1 LKEREEEMKIRS
13 VAPVITESFGPMIIE
28 EFERVARPDTE
39 ISNVFLESGPASVE
53 SAYDEAVA
61 IPDVIARV
69 REAEEEG
76 MDAVII
82 NCFGD
87 PGLDAAREVVSIPVV
102 GPCEASMHVAAILGH
117 KFSVITVLERLIPEL
132 ELHAQKYGV
141 GWKLAS
147 ARSIDLPVLDLEKGR
162 EQFVDRMVDKAVE
175 AIEEDGAH
183 VIVLGCTGL
192 AGLDQQVKNGLRE
205 KGYEVPVIDPASIAL
220 KVAEALVDSKLAHS
234 KRTYPYPPEKE
245 IVGYGYG

>member
-1 LKEREEEMKIRS
+1 MKIRA
-13 VAPVITESFGPMIIE
+13 VTPVITESFGPMIME

-39 ISNVFLESGPASVE
+39 ISNVFIDSGPASVE

-61 IPDVIARV
+61 TPDVIAKV
-69 REAEEEG
+69 RQAEMDG

-87 PGLDAAREVVSIPVV
+87 PGLDAAREVVSIPVI
-102 GPCEASMHVAAILGH
+102 GPCEAAMHVAAMLGH
-117 KFSVITVLERLIPEL
+117 KFSVVTILDRLIPEL

-141 GWKLAS
+141 GGKLAS

-162 EQFVDRMVDKAVE
+162 EQFVARMVDKAVE
-175 AIEEDGAH
+175 AVEEDGAH

-192 AGLDQQVKNGLRE
+192 AGLDEQVGRGLHE
-205 KGYEVPVIDPASIAL
+205 KGHEVPVIAPASIAL
-220 KVAEALVDSKLAHS
+220 KIAEALVDSKLAHS

-245 IVGYGYG
+245 IVGYA

>member
-1 LKEREEEMKIRS
+1 MKIRA
-13 VAPVITESFGPMIIE
+13 VTPIITESFGPMIIE

-39 ISNVFLESGPASVE
+39 ISNVFLERGPASVE

-61 IPDVIARV
+61 IPEVIHRV
-69 REAEEEG
+69 REAEMEG

-87 PGLDAAREVVSIPVV
+87 PGLEAAREVVSIPVV
-102 GPCEASMHVAAILGH
+102 GPCEASMHLAAVLGH
-117 KFSVITVLERLIPEL
+117 KFSVVTVLERLIPEL

-147 ARSIDLPVLDLEKGR
+147 ARSVDLPVLDLEKGR
-162 EQFVDRMVDKAVE
+162 EQFVGRMVEKAV
-175 AIEEDGAH
+175 AAVREDGAH

-192 AGLDQQVKNGLRE
+192 AGLAEQVKAGLSQA
-205 KGYEVPVIDPASIAL
+205 GYEVPVIDPAAAAL
-220 KVAEALVDSKLAHS
+220 KVAETLVDSGLTHS
-234 KRTYPYPPEKE
+234 KLSYPKPPMKE
-245 IVGYGYG
+245 MVGYEPP